1 MPDLGY
7 SEDEKMVQD
16 LMSKFAREELRTIA
30 EAADTNEAAPEEVLA
45 KGQTDLALA
54 IMSIPESRGGAWEGN
69 PQDVQHVVR
78 TEELSYGCPALAL
91 SLPGLGL
98 TGPALISI
106 ATEEQAAPLLEPFCG
121 ESPAWAALALTEG
134 DAGANFELME
144 TTCEGSGESW
154 KVTGTKG
161 PVVNASRSGGFV
173 VIAKASDGPRVLW
186 VDKEA
191 AGVEVKEAKWTG
203 LRAADMGH
211 VVFNGAEGK
220 LLGEDDAEKQAAA
233 AQQILDHARLTV
245 SAAMIGAARAALNES
260 VEFSK
265 TRVQFGEPVGQK
277 QGLAF
282 MMAEMA
288 MTLEAAWQ
296 HVLAVAS
303 RAEKGKSITIQ
314 AASAHAHTCEVTHT
328 VTERGVQVHGGYG
341 FTREYPVEKWMRD
354 VRVLSLLA
362 GGLSESLQAAA
373 AEIEP
378 KKKK

>member
-16 LMSKFAREELRTIA
+16 LMSKFARDELRSIA
-30 EAADTNEAAPEEVLA
+30 EEADTNQAAPQEVLA

-69 PQDVQHVVR
+69 PQDVQNMIR
-78 TEELSYGCPALAL
+78 IEALSYGCPALAF

-98 TGPALISI
+98 TGPALTSI
-106 ATEEQAAPLLEPFCG
+106 AGEEQAAPLLEPFCG
-121 ESPAWAALALTEG
+121 EQPAWAALALTEG
-134 DAGANFELME
+134 DAGADFDLMD
-144 TTCEGSGESW
+144 TTCEGSGDTL
-154 KVTGTKG
+154 KITGTKG
-161 PVVNASRSGGFV
+161 PVVNAGRAAGFV
-173 VIAKASDGPRVLW
+173 VIARASDGPRVLW
-186 VDKEA
+186 VEKEA
-191 AGVEVKEAKWTG
+191 AGVEIKEANWLG

-211 VVFNGAEGK
+211 VSFNGADGK
-220 LLGEDDAEKQAAA
+220 VLGDPDPEAQRKA
-233 AQQILDHARLTV
+233 AQSILDHARLSV
-245 SAAMIGAARAALNES
+245 SAAMIGAARAALDES

-296 HVLAVAS
+296 HVLSVAA
-303 RAEKGKSITIQ
+303 RAEKGKPITIQ
-314 AASAHAHTCEVTHT
+314 AAGAHAHTCEVAHMI
-328 VTERGVQVHGGYG
+328 TERGVQVHGGYG

-354 VRVLSLLA
+354 VRVLSLVA
-362 GGLSESLQAAA
+362 GGMSESLQTAA
-373 AEIEP
+373 AELEP
-378 KKKK
+378 KKK